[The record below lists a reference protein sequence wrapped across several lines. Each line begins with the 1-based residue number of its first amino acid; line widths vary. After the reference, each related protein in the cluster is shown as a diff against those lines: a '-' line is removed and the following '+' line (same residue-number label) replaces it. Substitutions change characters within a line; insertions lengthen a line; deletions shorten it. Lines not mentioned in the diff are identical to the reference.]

1 MKKNKKRYIGVL
13 IILIIIVVLINI
25 SAVYLYNYFKNKQ
38 EQPAPENKASETSSS
53 SKETCCRECVISLT
67 SKPETSR
74 SKPCFVFVNDATLRY
89 KLSDPCSGYFKDNS
103 KITIKECMDY

>member
-1 MKKNKKRYIGVL
+1 MKGKY
-13 IILIIIVVLINI
+13 ILIIVSLILILIIFDIIAIFAYKAIKND
-25 SAVYLYNYFKNKQ
+25 SASDNLSPRQKQ
-38 EQPAPENKASETSSS
+38 SVSIED
-53 SKETCCRECVISLT
+53 CCRECVISLT